1 MFKLQPNPTFKMPI
15 GISVAGQAA
24 PTEIEVEFKYLTKSK
39 VREFFD
45 KLGGKEDAAALAEI
59 IVGWSGIDEPF
70 TKKALAALVDNY
82 PAAAMDLFD
91 GFRRELLEAKRKN

>member
-1 MFKLQPNPTFKMPI
+1 MFKLQPNPTFKTTV
-15 GISVAGQAA
+15 GISVAGQSSPAS
-24 PTEIEVEFKYLTKSK
+24 IEVEFKYLTKSK

-45 KLGGKEDAAALAEI
+45 KLGSKEDAAALADI
-59 IVGWSGIDEPF
+59 VVGWAGIDEPYS
-70 TKKALAALVDNY
+70 KKALAELVDNY